1 MKKIILLVIAI
12 ANFYVVMASD
22 IVVTATAA
30 TSGNNGE
37 LLVEIDPSIIDFPFQ
52 LSIVYPGGYTFNTA
66 LNTHSYTLTG
76 LAPGQYTVHLTTASE
91 CTSTVKVLLLRC
103 RIWGSS
109 YMCFFPS
116 EPSPMKEMF
125 LVGNTDGLLG
135 AEIDASQL
143 VYDLYYHSSEA
154 PSPSLSDSI
163 HEAGIEIVEK
173 VIEQGSTEYDVFYQD
188 EIETDAMFVMKF
200 DQYGNIVW
208 VYHKYSE
215 IDNQEGFNERENSIQ
230 NGQDGF
236 ERVFPNPASHAAKYK
251 FFCNSAD
258 TAKILWT
265 DMLGREI
272 KRELIPVSIGYN
284 TYQIEGLEAIPN
296 GLYFLTVIQ
305 DNKIQ
310 SMERIVV
317 QH

>member
-1 MKKIILLVIAI
+1 MKKIILLIIAI
-12 ANFYVVMASD
+12 ANFHVAMASD
-22 IVVTATAA
+22 IMVTATAA

-37 LLVEIDPSIIDFPFQ
+37 LLVEIAPSVIDFPFQ
-52 LSIVYPGGYTFNTA
+52 LSIVYPGGYTFSIE
-66 LNTHSYTLTG
+66 LYTHSYTLTG
-76 LAPGQYTVHLTTASE
+76 LAPGQYTVNLATASG
-91 CTSTVKVLLLRC
+91 CTSTLEVMLLSC
-103 RIWGSS
+103 RIWGTS

-116 EPSPMKEMF
+116 KPSPREDVF
-125 LVGNTDGLLG
+125 LVANPDGLIG

-154 PSPSLSDSI
+154 PPPSLSDTI
-163 HEAGIEIVEK
+163 HAAGIEIVEK
-173 VIEQGSTEYDVFYQD
+173 VIELGSTEYDVLYQD

-215 IDNQEGFNERENSIQ
+215 IGSQEGFNGMENSIQ

-258 TAKILWT
+258 TAEILWT

-272 KRELIPVSIGYN
+272 KKELIPVSLGYN
-284 TYQIEGLEAIPN
+284 IYHIEGLEAIPN
-296 GLYFLTVIQ
+296 GMYFLSIIQ

-310 SMERIVV
+310 FMERIVV